1 MSIDLGDLCR
11 LSMTLTSPAGG
22 LVNAGVMT
30 LTITLPDDTTVVVTP
45 ITSVTTGQYQYDY
58 QTTQA
63 GRHVAHWVGTGANPG
78 AYADIFDVRTASPGY
93 LVSLA
98 AMKNQ
103 LKITNTADDED
114 LRGFI
119 EAATGAVER
128 IRNETIVRR
137 TFTDEIYLAEYF
149 RGIGQVANSAM
160 PYGIDTARFRV
171 AVAHAPALSLTSVVR
186 ADNTMTWD
194 VTNLHLDPD
203 GIIDV
208 MFGPTLVGHILV
220 TYVAGYRIVP
230 ESFTKAA
237 EFIVQ
242 HLWQTRRGSKGGPRV
257 GGVETTV
264 VPGIGF
270 AVPNQAI
277 ELLGGGMPGFA

>member
-1 MSIDLGDLCR
+1 MAIDLGDLYR

-22 LVNAGVMT
+22 LVNADTMT
-30 LTITLPDDTTVVVTP
+30 LTITLPDDTTVPTVVAP
-45 ITSVTTGQYQYDY
+45 ASTGHYQYDY
-58 QTTQA
+58 LTTQP
-63 GRHVAHWVGTGANPG
+63 GRHVAHWVGTGTNPG
-78 AYADIFDVRTASPGY
+78 AYVDIFDVRTASPGY

-98 AMKNQ
+98 TMKNQ
-103 LKITNTADDED
+103 LNLNNTTASDED
-114 LRGFI
+114 LRDFI
-119 EAATGAVER
+119 ESATDAVER
-128 IRNETIVRR
+128 IRNEAVIRR
-137 TFTDEIYLAEYF
+137 TFVDEIYLPEYF

-171 AVAHAPALSLTSVVR
+171 AISHTPALSLTSVARV
-186 ADNTMTWD
+186 DGTMTWD
-194 VTNLHLDPD
+194 VANLHLDPA

-208 MFGPTLVGHILV
+208 MFGPTLVGHIAV

-242 HLWQTRRGSKGGPRV
+242 NLWQTRRGVKGGPRV
-257 GGVETTV
+257 GGTETTM

-270 AVPNQAI
+270 AIPNQAM
-277 ELLGGGMPGFA
+277 ELLGGGMPGMA